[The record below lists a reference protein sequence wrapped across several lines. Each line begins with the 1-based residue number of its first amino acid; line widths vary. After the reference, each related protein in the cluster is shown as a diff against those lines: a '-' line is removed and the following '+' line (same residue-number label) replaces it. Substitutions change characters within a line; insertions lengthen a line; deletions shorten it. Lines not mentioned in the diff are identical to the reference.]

1 MHFNRKFL
9 ALLFTYTLP
18 ALASVQYQVLPG
30 KLHKKGEVRITVLP
44 DPETYKVEMVYKVQ
58 AKNLVPIPSK
68 LLNGQTSMEFP
79 VAFKTEEGYKELER
93 AGSMEI
99 PKAIIK
105 FVKRADFGD
114 LKDAYFLEVFPT
126 NKKSKIHIIYHPSLP
141 EVAWQKVKI
150 TFLSDIPVLNGYE
163 LLAEMRK

>member
-1 MHFNRKFL
+1 MRFKFL
-9 ALLFTYTLP
+9 LLLALSTVP

-44 DPETYKVEMVYKVQ
+44 DTQKYMVEMVYKVK
-58 AKNLVPIPSK
+58 AKDLVPIPSK
-68 LLNGQTSMEFP
+68 LLSGQTSMEFP
-79 VAFKTEEGYKELER
+79 LEFKTEAGYQELER
-93 AGSMEI
+93 VKTMEI

-105 FVKRADFGD
+105 FVKRADFGT
-114 LKDAYFLEVFPT
+114 LKNAYFLEVYPT

-141 EVAWQKVKI
+141 EVAWQEVKI

-163 LLAEMRK
+163 LFAEMRK